1 MMSETTLDEL
11 IARVYAAPRG
21 PKVAAC
27 FDYDGTII
35 SGYSAMAFYNKRLR
49 ERDIGLTE
57 LAKMTWASVRGV
69 STEREFA
76 ELLDLSLAAYRG
88 KTPDE
93 LLDLGKAL
101 FKNEIA
107 GRVHTEVWELVEAHH
122 QMGHTVVLASS
133 ATRFQVEPMAK
144 DMGAQHVL
152 CTELEVVD
160 GVVTGHPAGAPLW
173 GLGKAR
179 AVRALAAQHNL
190 ELSASFG
197 YSNGDEDVMFLES
210 VGHPVAVEPQR
221 GLTDE
226 AARRGWPVLRCVAR
240 GGRPSP
246 VELLRTVGFYGGFA
260 SAVGAGIGVGLL
272 RGSKRDFLDV
282 STSLGADL
290 SLGLAGVNVDVISG
304 AEYLTSA
311 RPCVFV
317 FNHQSKIDPIIAM
330 KLVRGKLTGVAK
342 KEAKNIPGFG
352 QLFQLAEVAF
362 VDRGNTTQ
370 AKQALEPAVAKV
382 RDDGISLIIAP
393 EGTRSATPRLGP
405 FKKGAFHI
413 AMQAGVPMVPIVI
426 RNAGEVMWRGAQV
439 IRAGTVEVVVLPP
452 VDSSTWKVNTLTQD
466 VAKVRQLYLDLLA
479 NWPGRP
485 VPPEPKTGTGG
496 TENTNGTERRA

>member
-1 MMSETTLDEL
+1 
-11 IARVYAAPRG
+11 
-21 PKVAAC
+21 
-27 FDYDGTII
+27 
-35 SGYSAMAFYNKRLR
+35 
-49 ERDIGLTE
+49 
-57 LAKMTWASVRGV
+57 
-69 STEREFA
+69 
-76 ELLDLSLAAYRG
+76 
-88 KTPDE
+88 
-93 LLDLGKAL
+93 
-101 FKNEIA
+101 
-107 GRVHTEVWELVEAHH
+107 
-122 QMGHTVVLASS
+122 
-133 ATRFQVEPMAK
+133 
-144 DMGAQHVL
+144 
-152 CTELEVVD
+152 
-160 GVVTGHPAGAPLW
+160 
-173 GLGKAR
+173 
-179 AVRALAAQHNL
+179 
-190 ELSASFG
+190 
-197 YSNGDEDVMFLES
+197 
-210 VGHPVAVEPQR
+210 
-221 GLTDE
+221 
-226 AARRGWPVLRCVAR
+226 
-240 GGRPSP
+240 
-246 VELLRTVGFYGGFA
+246 LLRTVGFYGGFA

-426 RNAGEVMWRGAQV
+426 RNAGEVWWRGSQI

-452 VDSSTWKVNTLTQD
+452 LDSTTWQADELGRHMADVREMFVETL
-466 VAKVRQLYLDLLA
+466 AR
-479 NWPGRP
+479 WPGRP
-485 VPPEPKTGTGG
+485 LPPGP
-496 TENTNGTERRA
+496 